1 MKRQLGIAILAATF
15 SCPAVW
21 AQSDSIASARASM
34 DISSGSA
41 QVVTGSFRMV
51 DASGQFLVTAIES
64 TARGASVVLQGA
76 SDASGASVTL
86 VVDAATASALAVGT
100 AVTASANAVGHL
112 LTAGGKAIAF
122 VPNEIGRSLLHQ
134 SRHQP

>member
-1 MKRQLGIAILAATF
+1 MKKQLGIAILAATL
-15 SCPAVW
+15 SCPAAW
-21 AQSDSIASARASM
+21 AQGDSTASTHASM

-51 DASGQFLVTAIES
+51 DASGQFLVTAIERA
-64 TARGASVVLQGA
+64 ARGASVVLQGV

-86 VVDAATASALAVGT
+86 VVDTATASALAVGT
-100 AVTASANAVGHL
+100 SVTASANAVGHL
-112 LTAGGKAIAF
+112 LIAGGKAIVF